1 MPDGRL
7 GRATREDTGR
17 RRFVCIWLMS
27 ARLLDAIMI
36 RDRSA
41 ESRWLFRIEG
51 GGSDMP
57 VRNNGERHVATTT
70 VVWISQWTEHYNSNK

>member
-7 GRATREDTGR
+7 GRAAREDTGR
-17 RRFVCIWLMS
+17 RRFVCIWLLMS

-41 ESRWLFRIEG
+41 ESRSVSKVEASLSGTMAYDTLLPPLFHAP
-51 GGSDMP
+51 ML
-57 VRNNGERHVATTT
+57 
-70 VVWISQWTEHYNSNK
+70 Q